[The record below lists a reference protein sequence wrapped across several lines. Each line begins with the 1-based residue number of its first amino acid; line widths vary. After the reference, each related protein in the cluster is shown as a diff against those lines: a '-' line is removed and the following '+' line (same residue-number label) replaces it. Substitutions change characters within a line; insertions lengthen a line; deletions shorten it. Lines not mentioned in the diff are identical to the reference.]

1 MKDYS
6 KYRGNELKYIKEVL
20 GSGKLTSTVGNFTYR
35 FEQEFAKS
43 FNAKYAIAC
52 NSGTSALHMG
62 LEGLGV
68 EYGDE
73 VIIPALSVIMNTT
86 SVLHQNAIPV
96 YADVDEKTFTIDP
109 EDVRKKV
116 TNKTRAIVFVSL
128 YGYPSKIEELKKI
141 AKGIPILED
150 NCEHLG
156 DLRGE
161 IAVYSLEG
169 TKHFVVGEMGVVLT
183 NNEESALKV
192 RKLGNH
198 GFVTTKADNGITK
211 SNISLFQDLDFK
223 RHNSLGWNYRGS
235 EIQSAMALAQIERKE
250 EIIVRHRKYAGM
262 LREIFD
268 KYNEL
273 FIIQEDH
280 IDHTYWCFSV
290 RFLESKEK
298 WREFY
303 KKYVNNGADGF
314 WGCWSVQYLE
324 PVIRDGIFK
333 YRCPDI
339 YKNVNYEKGL
349 CLVAEKIQSQIMQ
362 FKLNYRNEKLFEKQ
376 VFALEKTLKEI

>member
-109 EDVRKKV
+109 EDVKKKI
-116 TNKTRAIVFVSL
+116 TNKTRAIVPVSL

-156 DLRGE
+156 DLRSE
-161 IAVYSLEG
+161 IAVYSLEE
-169 TKHFVVGEMGVVLT
+169 TKCFSAGEMGVVLT
-183 NNEESALKV
+183 NNEEAALKA
-192 RKLGNH
+192 RKLSNH
-198 GFVTTKADNGITK
+198 GFINTKADNGITK
-211 SNISLFQDLDFK
+211 SDIGVFQNPDYS
-223 RHNSLGWNYRGS
+223 RHDTVGWNYRTT
-235 EIQSAMALAQIERKE
+235 EFQSAIAMAQLSNKE
-250 EIIVRHRKYAGM
+250 KILKLRRKYANIFY
-262 LREIFD
+262 EIYNSRNDIFVPQFD
-268 KYNEL
+268 HSEHTFWTFAVRCL
-273 FIIQEDH
+273 ED
-280 IDHTYWCFSV
+280 
-290 RFLESKEK
+290 
-298 WREFY
+298 
-303 KKYVNNGADGF
+303 KKYWRNYHNRFIKNGGDGF
-314 WGCWSVQYLE
+314 WSAWQLQYLE
-324 PVIRDGIFK
+324 PVIREGIFK
-333 YRCPDI
+333 YRCPDL
-339 YKNVNYEKGL
+339 YKNLKFELGL
-349 CLVAEKIQSQIMQ
+349 CPISEVIQSQIIQ
-362 FKLNYRNEKLFEKQ
+362 HKFNYRNEKLFEKQ

>member
-141 AKGIPILED
+141 FKGIPIIED
-150 NCEHLG
+150 NAEHLG
-156 DLRGE
+156 DLRSE

-169 TKHFVVGEMGVVLT
+169 TKHCAVGEFGVVLT
-183 NNEESALKV
+183 DNEESALKT

-211 SNISLFQDLDFK
+211 SNVNLFQDLDFK
-223 RHNSLGWNYRGS
+223 RHDSLGWNYRGS
-235 EIQSAMALAQIERKE
+235 EIQSAMALAQLERKE
-250 EIIVRHRKYAGM
+250 EIILKHRKYAGM
-262 LREIFD
+262 MREVFD
-268 KYNEL
+268 KYDMFVSQLEN
-273 FIIQEDH
+273 Q
-280 IDHTYWCFSV
+280 DHTYWCFSV
-290 RFLESKEK
+290 RFLESKER

-303 KKYVNNGADGF
+303 KKYVNNGSDGF

-324 PVIRDGIFK
+324 PVIRDGTFK
-333 YRCPDI
+333 YRCPDV
-339 YKNVNYEKGL
+339 YKNVSYEKGL
-349 CLVAEKIQSQIMQ
+349 CPVAEEIQPQIMQ
-362 FKLNYRNEKLFEKQ
+362 FKLNYRNEKLFEKRIKI
-376 VFALEKTLKEI
+376 LKKTLRNYF